1 MEWLQDMLYFLMLP
15 GLVLVMAA
23 FTMKGST
30 PRRYKIVKETNSI
43 GETHWEVW
51 FEYAAMPF
59 NSDTWRMEE
68 RFDTEQLATDFI
80 ARRSVLRETVKEGT
94 L

>member
-1 MEWLQDMLYFLMLP
+1 MDWFNDMLYFLMVP
-15 GLVLVMAA
+15 GLIMIIAVLS
-23 FTMKGST
+23 FRSSR
-30 PRRYKIVKETNSI
+30 PRRYKIVKETNSL
-43 GETHWEVW
+43 GETRWEVW

-59 NSDTWRMEE
+59 NPDTWLLKET
-68 RFDTEQLATDFI
+68 FDTQQQAEDYI